1 MVENTKI
8 QNLKNKI
15 LSIINKLNCFKID
28 DTPPKSPTNTCLEK
42 VNTFS
47 NVLCPYCQKCEPP
60 LEIITVVDKNSE
72 SSSYMWCHWCR
83 KKSKQD
89 I

>member
-8 QNLKNKI
+8 QILKNKI
-15 LSIINKLNCFKID
+15 LSIINKLNCFKTEN
-28 DTPPKSPTNTCLEK
+28 TPPKVPSNTCF
-42 VNTFS
+42 FS
-47 NVLCPYCQKCEPP
+47 NVLCPYCRKCEPP
-60 LEIITVVDKNSE
+60 LEIIKVVNKNNE
-72 SSSYMWCHWCR
+72 SSSFMWCHWCR